1 MKKLKKMISTLSV
14 ASVVASSLCLVAPAA
29 ASAATGANNSIFG
42 PNVFVFDQ
50 SMSTSDIESDANA
63 VFDIQEDN
71 QFGNDRYALL
81 FKPGTYDVDVK
92 AGFYTQVS
100 GLGQNP
106 DDVLITGSAN
116 VDAQWW
122 GGNATLNFWRS
133 FENFAIDP
141 VGNDTKY
148 AVAQAAPMRRM
159 HIKSNMLLFD
169 FDPWWNAGW
178 GSGGFLADSIIDNQI
193 IPASQQQWFSR
204 NNQYGSWS
212 NGVWNMVFV
221 GDSAP
226 PSGTFP
232 QEPYTVVDESPVIR
246 EKPYLYIDSNGEYQV
261 FVPDKQTNAKGVSW
275 ANGSTPGHSVS
286 INDFYIAQPGTSDA
300 ASINAALSSGK
311 NVIFTP
317 GIFHTDDTIR
327 ITNPD
332 TIVLGLGMAT
342 IIPDNGQIGM
352 TIADVDGVKVA
363 GLLFDA
369 GPQNSPSLLE
379 VGPAGSSLDHAANPT
394 SLHDLFFRVGGDILG
409 LADNVMTINSDDV
422 IGDHFWIWRADHGA
436 SVTWGTSS
444 KTGLIVNGDD
454 ITMYGLFNEH
464 HSEYQTLWN
473 GERGRTYFYQSEIP
487 YDPPAQAD
495 WMSNN
500 GTVNGYASYKVA
512 DGVTTHEAWGL
523 GIYSYFRDA
532 AVKLESAI
540 EVPNVPGIK
549 IHHATTIFLSGMAGS
564 EITHIV
570 NQNGG
575 RVYANSP
582 ESAMRQTLTEFV
594 GGDAVAPSVPANL
607 SAAAISNSK
616 IELNWTASTDNVG
629 VEGYDIYR
637 NGVLVGYSG
646 TTSYQDGGL
655 SSSTAYT
662 YTVRAKDAASNTSA
676 DSNTASATTQSNG
689 GKVDR
694 IGWTATTSTGSNDPY
709 SNLFDDNLNSR
720 WSAGTTMVPG
730 QSLTIDM
737 QAANDITRVV
747 MDSSNSANDYARG
760 YEIYAS
766 ADGTNWGSAIAS
778 GTGTGAVISVDAV
791 AQNVRYIKI
800 VQTGT
805 SGSWWSINEI
815 YVYGTPS
822 VVTPSDTT
830 PPETTIDSSPAAVSN
845 SATATFTFSS
855 NESGTFEASLDG
867 AAFAASTSPLTL
879 TGLADGSHT
888 LQVRAIDAAGNVD
901 ATPASYTWTIDT
913 AVTPPQDTTAPE
925 TTIDSGPAAVSNSA
939 TATFTF
945 SSNES
950 GTFEASL
957 DGAAFTASTSPLTLT
972 GLADGSHTLQV
983 RAIDAAGNVDAT
995 PASYTWTI
1003 DTAVTPPQDTT
1014 APETTI
1020 DSSPAAVS
1028 NSATATFTF
1037 SSNESGTF
1045 EASLDGAAFAA
1056 STNPLTLAGLADG
1069 SHTLQVRAI
1078 DAAGNVDATPASYT
1092 WTVETVPPVVSSGG
1106 GANLS
1111 DNADLQSLELQADGK
1126 SLAITPAFQA
1136 NVTSYTAATEA
1147 AQVQVAVKTAHAGA
1161 TATLAVNGQ
1170 PISDGK
1176 AALKEGD
1183 NSLVI
1188 TVRSAIGLTKSY
1200 TVKIHRSAAPT
1211 TTTPIT
1217 FSDLTGHW
1225 AEQQILSAAQ
1235 QKLVSGYPDGTF
1247 QPDHT
1252 ITRAEFT
1259 FMLMNALHPEAKGAE
1274 LAFAD
1279 KDAIGTWA
1287 QAAIAAAVQ
1296 AGIVQGYAD
1305 GSFQPNAT
1313 ITRAEMAAMVTRAL
1327 GITSSAEAA
1336 GFSDQAAIPQWAQ
1349 GAIDV
1354 LQAEGFIQGRSD
1366 NRFEPNAETTR
1377 AEATVLLLRILQK

>member
-42 PNVFVFDQ
+42 PNVYVFDP
-50 SMSTSDIESDANA
+50 SMSMSDIESDANA

-92 AGFYTQVS
+92 AGFYTQIS

-106 DDVLITGSAN
+106 DDVTITGSAG
-116 VDAQWW
+116 VDAKWW

-141 VGNDTKY
+141 SASNDTKY

-178 GSGGFLADSIIDNQI
+178 GSGGFLADSIVDDQI

-221 GDSAP
+221 GDSTP
-226 PSGTFP
+226 PAGTFP

-317 GIFHTDDTIR
+317 GIFHTNDTIR

-342 IIPDNGQIGM
+342 IIPDNGQVGM

-454 ITMYGLFNEH
+454 ITLYGLFNEH

-495 WMSNN
+495 WMSHN

-532 AVKLESAI
+532 AVKLNSAI

-570 NQNGG
+570 NNNGG

-582 ESAMRQTLTEFV
+582 ESAMRQTLTEFI
-594 GGDAVAPSVPANL
+594 GADAIAPTVPTNL
-607 SAAAISNSK
+607 SAVELSNSK
-616 IELNWTASTDNVG
+616 IQLNWTASTDNIG

-637 NGVLVGYSG
+637 NGILVGFSG
-646 TTSYQDGGL
+646 TNSYQDTGL

-662 YTVRAKDAASNTSA
+662 YTVRAKDANSNVSA
-676 DSNTASATTQSNG
+676 DSNTATATTQSNG
-689 GKVDR
+689 GKLDR
-694 IGWTATTSTGSNDPY
+694 IGWTATTTTPSNDPY
-709 SNLFDDNLNSR
+709 ANLFDDNMNSR
-720 WSAGTTMVPG
+720 WSSGTTMVPG
-730 QSLTIDM
+730 QSITIDM
-737 QAANDITRVV
+737 QGAKDITKVV

-778 GTGTGAVISVDAV
+778 GTGTGAVISADAV

-815 YVYGTPS
+815 YVYGTPA
-822 VVTPSDTT
+822 VVTPPQDTT
-830 PPETTIDSSPAAVSN
+830 APETTIDSGPAVVS
-845 SATATFTFSS
+845 SSTTATFTFSS
-855 NESGTFEASLDG
+855 NENGTFEASLDG

-901 ATPASYTWTIDT
+901 ATPASYTWTVDT

-925 TTIDSGPAAVSNSA
+925 TTIDSGPAAASNSA

-945 SSNES
+945 SSNEN

-957 DGAAFTASTSPLTLT
+957 DGAAFAASTSPLTLT

-995 PASYTWTI
+995 PASYTWT
-1003 DTAVTPPQDTT
+1003 VNT
-1014 APETTI
+1014 AP
-1020 DSSPAAVS
+1020 P
-1028 NSATATFTF
+1028 
-1037 SSNESGTF
+1037 
-1045 EASLDGAAFAA
+1045 
-1056 STNPLTLAGLADG
+1056 
-1069 SHTLQVRAI
+1069 
-1078 DAAGNVDATPASYT
+1078 
-1092 WTVETVPPVVSSGG
+1092 VSSGG
-1106 GANLS
+1106 GGVFLS
-1111 DNADLQSLELQADGK
+1111 NNADLQALDLGADGK
-1126 SLAITPAFQA
+1126 GLALTPTFQA
-1136 NVTSYTAATEA
+1136 NVTSYSAATEA
-1147 AQVQVAVKTAHAGA
+1147 AQVQVTVKTSHAGA
-1161 TATLAVNGQ
+1161 KATLALNGQ
-1170 PISDGK
+1170 ALSDGK
-1176 AALKEGD
+1176 AELKEGD
-1183 NSLVI
+1183 NSLVV
-1188 TVRSAIGLTKSY
+1188 TVKAENGATKSY
-1200 TVKIHRSAAPT
+1200 TVSIHRATA
-1211 TTTPIT
+1211 TTTPIA
-1217 FSDLTGHW
+1217 FSDLVGHW
-1225 AEQQILSAAQ
+1225 AEEQILLAAEK
-1235 QKLVSGYPDGTF
+1235 KLINGYPDGTF
-1247 QPDHT
+1247 QPDRT
-1252 ITRAEFT
+1252 ITRAEFVV
-1259 FMLMNALHPEAKGAE
+1259 MLMHALQPDAKGAE
-1274 LAFAD
+1274 LTFAD
-1279 KDAIGTWA
+1279 SNEIGQWA
-1287 QAAIAAAVQ
+1287 QEAIAAAVK
-1296 AGIVQGYAD
+1296 AGIVQGYSD

-1313 ITRAEMAAMVTRAL
+1313 ITRAEVAVMVKRAL
-1327 GITSSAEAA
+1327 GTASAASAA
-1336 GFSDQAAIPQWAQ
+1336 GFSDQADIPQWAQ
-1349 GAIDV
+1349 DAVDL
-1354 LQAEGFIQGRSD
+1354 LQAEGFIQGRSG
-1366 NRFEPNAETTR
+1366 NRYEPNAQTTR
-1377 AEATVLLLRILQK
+1377 AEAAVLLLRILQK

>member
-42 PNVFVFDQ
+42 PNVYVFDP
-50 SMSTSDIESDANA
+50 SMSMSDIESDANA

-92 AGFYTQVS
+92 AGFYTQIS

-106 DDVLITGSAN
+106 DDVTITGSAG
-116 VDAQWW
+116 VDAKWW

-141 VGNDTKY
+141 SASNDTKY

-178 GSGGFLADSIIDNQI
+178 GSGGFLADSIVDDQI

-221 GDSAP
+221 GDSTP
-226 PSGTFP
+226 PAGTFP

-317 GIFHTDDTIR
+317 GIFHTNDTIR

-342 IIPDNGQIGM
+342 IIPDNGQVGM

-454 ITMYGLFNEH
+454 ITLYGLFNEH

-495 WMSNN
+495 WMSHN

-532 AVKLESAI
+532 AVKLNSAI

-570 NQNGG
+570 NNNGG

-582 ESAMRQTLTEFV
+582 ESAMRQTLTEFI
-594 GGDAVAPSVPANL
+594 GADAIAPTVPTNL
-607 SAAAISNSK
+607 SAVELSNSK
-616 IELNWTASTDNVG
+616 IQLNWTASTDNIG

-637 NGVLVGYSG
+637 NGILVGFSG
-646 TTSYQDGGL
+646 TNSYQDTGL

-662 YTVRAKDAASNTSA
+662 YTVRAKDANSNVSA
-676 DSNTASATTQSNG
+676 DSNTATATTQSNG
-689 GKVDR
+689 GKLDR
-694 IGWTATTSTGSNDPY
+694 IGWTATTTTPSNDPY
-709 SNLFDDNLNSR
+709 ANLFDDNMNSR
-720 WSAGTTMVPG
+720 WSSGTTMVPG
-730 QSLTIDM
+730 QSITIDM
-737 QAANDITRVV
+737 QGAKDITKVV

-778 GTGTGAVISVDAV
+778 GTGTGAVISADAV

-815 YVYGTPS
+815 YVYGTPA
-822 VVTPSDTT
+822 VVTPPQDTT
-830 PPETTIDSSPAAVSN
+830 APETTIDSGPAVVS
-845 SATATFTFSS
+845 SSTTATFTFSS
-855 NESGTFEASLDG
+855 NENGTFEASLDG

-901 ATPASYTWTIDT
+901 ATPASYTWT
-913 AVTPPQDTTAPE
+913 VNTAP
-925 TTIDSGPAAVSNSA
+925 P
-939 TATFTF
+939 
-945 SSNES
+945 
-950 GTFEASL
+950 
-957 DGAAFTASTSPLTLT
+957 
-972 GLADGSHTLQV
+972 
-983 RAIDAAGNVDAT
+983 
-995 PASYTWTI
+995 
-1003 DTAVTPPQDTT
+1003 
-1014 APETTI
+1014 
-1020 DSSPAAVS
+1020 
-1028 NSATATFTF
+1028 
-1037 SSNESGTF
+1037 
-1045 EASLDGAAFAA
+1045 
-1056 STNPLTLAGLADG
+1056 
-1069 SHTLQVRAI
+1069 
-1078 DAAGNVDATPASYT
+1078 
-1092 WTVETVPPVVSSGG
+1092 VSSGG
-1106 GANLS
+1106 GGVFLS
-1111 DNADLQSLELQADGK
+1111 NNADLQALDLGADGK
-1126 SLAITPAFQA
+1126 GLALTPTFQA
-1136 NVTSYTAATEA
+1136 NVTSYSAATEA
-1147 AQVQVAVKTAHAGA
+1147 AQVQVTVKTSHAGA
-1161 TATLAVNGQ
+1161 KATLALNGQ
-1170 PISDGK
+1170 ALSDGK
-1176 AALKEGD
+1176 AELKEGD
-1183 NSLVI
+1183 NSLVV
-1188 TVRSAIGLTKSY
+1188 TVKAENGATKSY
-1200 TVKIHRSAAPT
+1200 TVSIHRATA
-1211 TTTPIT
+1211 TTTPIA
-1217 FSDLTGHW
+1217 FSDLVGHW
-1225 AEQQILSAAQ
+1225 AEEQILLAAEK
-1235 QKLVSGYPDGTF
+1235 KLINGYPDGTF
-1247 QPDHT
+1247 QPDRT
-1252 ITRAEFT
+1252 ITRAEFVV
-1259 FMLMNALHPEAKGAE
+1259 MLMHALQPDAKGAE
-1274 LAFAD
+1274 LTFAD
-1279 KDAIGTWA
+1279 SNEIGQWA
-1287 QAAIAAAVQ
+1287 QEAIAAAVK
-1296 AGIVQGYAD
+1296 AGIVQGYSD

-1313 ITRAEMAAMVTRAL
+1313 ITRAEVAVMVKRAL
-1327 GITSSAEAA
+1327 GTASAASAA
-1336 GFSDQAAIPQWAQ
+1336 GFSDQADIPQWAQ
-1349 GAIDV
+1349 DAVDL
-1354 LQAEGFIQGRSD
+1354 LQAEGFIQGRSG
-1366 NRFEPNAETTR
+1366 NRYEPNAQTTR
-1377 AEATVLLLRILQK
+1377 AEAAVLLLRILQK